1 MLKEYSIYLAFI
13 AGLAHVFEPCEDK
26 AIVSVYVAWAGE
38 NFRDTLKLI
47 LLYGFGMMAINILIG
62 LGFSFVGAR
71 YLNDFQEYLVAGAG
85 IFTIIFGLLIIYHS
99 HLFGN
104 RCFLEHHH
112 NHNFDV
118 KSKKSVL
125 TFGLLRGLP
134 LCPVELAI
142 MLWAASSGSILKGV
156 ALVAAFSF
164 GTIISLIPFGIGARG
179 IFKFLDKKIDHRTKQ
194 FIQLGI
200 GLVVVAAGVVS
211 LIYVH

>member
-1 MLKEYSIYLAFI
+1 MLKEYSIIGAFI
-13 AGLAHVFEPCEDK
+13 IGILHVFEPCEDK
-26 AIVSVYVAWAGE
+26 AIVSVYVAWAGD
-38 NFRDTLKLI
+38 NFRETLKLI

-62 LGFSFVGAR
+62 LVFSFVGIN
-71 YLNDFQEYLVAGAG
+71 YLKNFQEYLIAGAG

-104 RCFLEHHH
+104 HCFLEHHH
-112 NHNFDV
+112 KNLDV

-134 LCPVELAI
+134 LCPVEFAI

-156 ALVAAFSF
+156 SLVAAFSF
-164 GTIISLIPFGIGARG
+164 GTAISLIPFGIGAKG
-179 IFKFLDKKIDHRTKQ
+179 IFKFLDKKIDHRTQQ

-200 GLVVVAAGVVS
+200 GIIVVAVGTLS
-211 LIYVH
+211 LVYVH